1 MSAQLPLWFG
11 RERGT
16 DLYEVIDWDAQDAV
30 EEEGSSLFGGVGA
43 GLLGLLVPLA
53 VIALVIAAGQ
63 LPIAAMV
70 VLAMAGAAWLTTGL
84 AAAWLVAFSD
94 EAPPWAQ
101 ATTAVLVALGTIIG
115 WAFVVASVVLLLVI
129 VLMVVFG
136 LASDR
141 R

>member
-1 MSAQLPLWFG
+1 MSAELPLWFG

-16 DLYEVIDWDAQDAV
+16 DLFEVIDFEADDALD
-30 EEEGSSLFGGVGA
+30 EGGGLLDSVGA
-43 GLLGLLVPLA
+43 GLLGFLAPLA

-63 LPIAAMV
+63 LSVGAMV
-70 VLAMAGAAWLTTGL
+70 VLAMAGAAWLTAGL
-84 AAAWLVAFSD
+84 VAAWLVAFSE
-94 EAPPWAQ
+94 EAPPWAR
-101 ATTAVLVALGTIIG
+101 ATVAVLVALGTIIG